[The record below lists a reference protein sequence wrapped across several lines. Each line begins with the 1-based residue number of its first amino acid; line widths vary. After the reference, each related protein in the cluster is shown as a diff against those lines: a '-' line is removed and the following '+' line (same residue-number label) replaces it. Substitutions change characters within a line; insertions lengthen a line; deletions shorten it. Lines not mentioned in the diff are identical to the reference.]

1 MKPITKE
8 GKIRLLEAENQKL
21 RAKND
26 ELWKM
31 YLSALDLVVD
41 YRMEAE
47 ELYCEKYERYLADDV
62 FCPVRETEKF
72 LKDNYEKYKK
82 IKKGDINEYINRKV

>member
-1 MKPITKE
+1 MKAITKE

-26 ELWKM
+26 EIWKM
-31 YLSALDLVVD
+31 YLSALDLAAD

-62 FCPVRETEKF
+62 FCPVKETERY
-72 LKDNYEKYKK
+72 LKENYKKYKK
-82 IKKGDINEYINRKV
+82 IKKGICIE